1 MDREPSGSGRDK
13 SLSYRWW
20 LSALEPMLSWQS
32 GELLPSFLPPPSLT
46 PTSLLPPSFLLLHL
60 CPGLPEVPCPG
71 HLGLCVP
78 LLQILLLSGSLGP

>member
-1 MDREPSGSGRDK
+1 MDQEPSGSGRDK
-13 SLSYRWW
+13 SLSYHWW

-32 GELLPSFLPPPSLT
+32 GELLPSFPLPL
-46 PTSLLPPSFLLLHL
+46 SLLLPSFLLLHL

-78 LLQILLLSGSLGP
+78 LLQMLLLSGGWGP